1 MMIDKQDDKQQSNK
15 LNLKKYFTFSNFS
28 NLVLLVLLA
37 IFVFSADAKGVVMEG
52 LMKIGLFQ
60 PDIPQSESALPIITP
75 AAVIQ
80 DVEFL
85 DNNGQPIK
93 LSDQKGKVVFINFWA
108 AWCPP
113 CIAEMPT
120 IDQLHAKYKNNKDVL
135 FLMVDVDGKIVE
147 STAFMNKKGFDL
159 PVHVPGSGLPKELF
173 AGSMPTT
180 VMLDKSGNIV
190 FHHVGGAD
198 YSNPEITGFINKLLN

>member
-1 MMIDKQDDKQQSNK
+1 MNNKQDDKQQSNK
-15 LNLKKYFTFSNFS
+15 LNLKKYFTFSNIS
-28 NLVLLVLLA
+28 NLVLFVLLA
-37 IFVFSADAKGVVMEG
+37 IFVVSADAKGFVMEG

-60 PDIPQSESALPIITP
+60 PDIPQSESTLPIITP
-75 AAVIQ
+75 AAVVQ
-80 DVEFL
+80 DAVFL

-135 FLMVDVDGKIVE
+135 FLMVDVDGKMVE

-159 PVHVPGSGLPKELF
+159 PVHIPGSGLPKELF

-180 VMLDKSGNIV
+180 VMLDKLGNIV

-198 YSNPEITGFINKLLN
+198 YGNPEITDFINKLLK